1 MSIQIIVTPEETVLF
16 YQDGQRLGELKPTD
30 SSALVELLSKGGAEV
45 HDTRPPAEPL
55 TVL

>member
-1 MSIQIIVTPEETVLF
+1 MITVIVTPEDTVLF
-16 YQDGQRLGELKPTD
+16 YEDGQRLGELKPTD
-30 SSALVELLSKGGAEV
+30 SAALVELLSTGGAEV